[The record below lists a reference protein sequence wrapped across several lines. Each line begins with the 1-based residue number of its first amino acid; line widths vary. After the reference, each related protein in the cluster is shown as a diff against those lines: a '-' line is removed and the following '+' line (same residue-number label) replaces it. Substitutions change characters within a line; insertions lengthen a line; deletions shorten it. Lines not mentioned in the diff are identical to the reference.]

1 VGSAVGGVGTVLDLH
16 RFLCNEGIPPSQV
29 HGILRRIVVA
39 RPTLPDLN
47 TLDQDGLK
55 ALLVMRHEQWLST
68 QEKFLAQQDELL
80 ATQERL
86 LSRES
91 EIEHLKLLLA
101 QLQRMQFGRKS
112 EKLTRQIEQL
122 ELRLEDLQQAKPPA
136 DARPVESPSTAASIL
151 TCTAKPGRRP
161 LPEHLPRKTQTH
173 LPKHS
178 ACPDC
183 GGELRKLSEDVS
195 EILEY
200 VPARFQVIR
209 HVRPKLNCGRCERIV
224 QALAPSRPI
233 ARGLA
238 GPGLLAH
245 VLISKYADH
254 LPLYRQ
260 CEIYAREGVEL
271 ERSTLADWVGG
282 TSELLDPL
290 VEALRRYVMAAGKLH
305 ADDTPVPVLAP
316 GNGKTKTGRL
326 WTYVRDDRSAGDAA
340 AAAVWFAYSPDRK
353 GEHPEQHL
361 RRFQGALQADAYA
374 GFNQLYKEDGRI
386 QEVACWAHVRRKF
399 YDLQQAHASPIA
411 GEALE
416 RIAALYTIEGEIR
429 GRPPDE
435 RQQLRQTRA
444 RPLLQSLHN
453 WFEVSLT
460 KLSRKSDTTMAI
472 RYALG
477 LWAALT
483 RYCDDGRL
491 EIDNNIAERALRA
504 VALGR
509 KNYLFAGSDTGGE
522 RAAIIYSLIGS
533 AKLNGLDPEAYLRE
547 VLTRIAE
554 HPITRIEE
562 LLPWNV
568 AASAS
573 LTIAPAA

>member
-1 VGSAVGGVGTVLDLH
+1 MLA
-16 RFLCNEGIPPSQV
+16 
-29 HGILRRIVVA
+29 
-39 RPTLPDLN
+39 PTLPDLSG
-47 TLDQDGLK
+47 LDREGLQ
-55 ALLVMRHEQWLST
+55 ALLVAEHE
-68 QEKFLAQQDELL
+68 ERI
-80 ATQERL
+80 ATHQRL

-91 EIEHLKLLLA
+91 EIEHLKLLLS
-101 QLQRMQFGRKS
+101 QLRRMQFGRKS
-112 EKLTRQIEQL
+112 EKLERQIEQL
-122 ELRLEDLQQAKPPA
+122 ELRLEDLQQAKPAAETDPA
-136 DARPVESPSTAASIL
+136 ESPCVESSIPTSTGRPA
-151 TCTAKPGRRP
+151 RRP

-173 LPKHS
+173 LPQHS

-183 GGELRKLSEDVS
+183 GGALRKLSEDVS
-195 EILEY
+195 EMLEY
-200 VPARFQVIR
+200 VPGSFQVIR
-209 HVRPKLNCGRCERIV
+209 HVRPKLSCGHCERIV
-224 QALAPSRPI
+224 QAPAPSRPI

-260 CEIYAREGVEL
+260 CEIYGREGVDL

-290 VEALRRYVMAAGKLH
+290 VEAVRRYVMAADKLH

-326 WTYVRDDRSAGDAA
+326 WTYVRDDRPAGDTA

-353 GEHPEQHL
+353 GEHPAQHL
-361 RRFQGALQADAYA
+361 RTFRGALQADAYA

-386 QEVACWAHVRRKF
+386 QEVACMAHVRRKF

-411 GEALE
+411 SEALE
-416 RIAALYTIEGEIR
+416 RIAALYAIEREIR

-435 RQQLRQTRA
+435 RQQVRQARA
-444 RPLLQSLHN
+444 RPLLQSLHD

-460 KLSRKSDTTMAI
+460 KLSRKSDTTTAI

-477 LWAALT
+477 LWEALT

-491 EIDNNIAERALRA
+491 EIDNNAAERALRA

-509 KNYLFAGSDTGGE
+509 KNYLFAGSDVGGE
-522 RAAIIYSLIGS
+522 RAATIYSLIGS
-533 AKLNGLDPEAYLRE
+533 AKLSGRDPEAYLRE
-547 VLTRIAE
+547 VLTRIAD
-554 HPITRIEE
+554 HPINRIEE
-562 LLPWNV
+562 LLPWNL
-568 AASAS
+568 AAS
-573 LTIAPAA
+573 LTGTTSQPAA